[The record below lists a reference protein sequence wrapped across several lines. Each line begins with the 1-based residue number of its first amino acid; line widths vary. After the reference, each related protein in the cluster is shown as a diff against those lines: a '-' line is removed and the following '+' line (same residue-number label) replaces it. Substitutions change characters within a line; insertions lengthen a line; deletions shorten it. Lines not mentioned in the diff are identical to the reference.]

1 VPKLLASRR
10 NLEMKVLK
18 IFVFLLFATAFVL
31 PFTFTDT
38 VEGQSATPAPATAMD
53 ARQSDANLFNGFG
66 NLGNPIDECTNPP
79 VPGRS
84 FRDNKAIFEEVE
96 VVDDGLGPTYN
107 AEGCATC
114 HQAPVTGHVSQINEF
129 RAADANGNPPPG
141 GQTLIQDRAI
151 DPDAQERINT
161 GLSSHEFRST
171 RTTLGDGFV
180 EAIANNTLIS
190 NVNAQPAA
198 QRGQIRIVAVLEAPG
213 QDRVGRFGH
222 KSQHA
227 SLVSFSADA
236 YLNEMGITSPL
247 QPNEN
252 NILGESPAPFDEVA
266 DPEDEGE
273 DVEAFADF
281 MRALRVPGRGP
292 INSTVNAGESLFS
305 AIGCAVC
312 HTPQFTTAPAGTVIN
327 GGAFVVPAALGN
339 KIIRPF
345 SDFALHNIGTSG
357 GIGGEP
363 GVNDRFATTT
373 IALWGVRA
381 KHRFMMQGNAHTI
394 FDAIQLHGGQAS
406 TARNN
411 FNFGLNNTQK
421 NQLIA
426 FVLSL

>member
-1 VPKLLASRR
+1 
-10 NLEMKVLK
+10 
-18 IFVFLLFATAFVL
+18 
-31 PFTFTDT
+31 
-38 VEGQSATPAPATAMD
+38 MD
-53 ARQSDANLFNGFG
+53 ARQSAANLYNGFITRDG
-66 NLGNPIDECTNPP
+66 GGLGTAPDECTNPA
-79 VPGRS
+79 VSGRS
-84 FRDNKAIFEEVE
+84 FLDNKVIFEEREE
-96 VVDDGLGPTYN
+96 VDEGLGPTYN
-107 AEGCATC
+107 DVSCSAC

-129 RAADANGNPPPG
+129 RAADGNGNPPPG

-171 RTTLGDGFV
+171 RTVLGDGFV
-180 EAIANNTLIS
+180 EAIANATLQA
-190 NVNAQPAA
+190 NVADQPFA
-198 QRGQIRIVAVLEAPG
+198 QRGQLRTVTVLEAAPNT
-213 QDRVGRFGH
+213 RIGRFGH

-227 SLVSFSADA
+227 SLESFSADA

-252 NILGESPAPFDEVA
+252 NILGQSSAPFDTVA
-266 DPEDEGE
+266 DPEDEDGE
-273 DVEAFADF
+273 DVAAFTDF
-281 MRALRVPGRGP
+281 MRALRAPGRGP
-292 INSTVNAGESLFS
+292 INFDVTVGQTLFN

-312 HTPQFTTAPAGTVIN
+312 HTPQFITAPAGTIIN
-327 GGAFVVPAALGN
+327 GGAFTVPASLGN
-339 KIIRPF
+339 KIIHPF

-394 FDAIQLHGGQAS
+394 FDSIQQHAGQAS

-411 FNFGLNNTQK
+411 FNNALSGTQK